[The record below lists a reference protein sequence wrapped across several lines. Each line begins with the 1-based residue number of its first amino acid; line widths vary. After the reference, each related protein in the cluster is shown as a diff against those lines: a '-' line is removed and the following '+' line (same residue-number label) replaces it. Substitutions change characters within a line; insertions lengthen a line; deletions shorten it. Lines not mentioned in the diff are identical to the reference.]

1 MPGNSSP
8 LAIPFLWNENVA
20 ATDVGGESRQREE
33 RFRETHCRR
42 SSSFFEGYTF
52 PPPTLTVS
60 PSKGRR
66 DNGRLATTVRSPS
79 SRGILRNKN
88 VAATEGSR
96 NDGRL
101 ANAVRPPSSRGKM
114 IRGRER
120 VKGWGN
126 KNIKQNR
133 ELF

>member
-1 MPGNSSP
+1 MDNSSP
-8 LAIPFLWNENVA
+8 SAIPFLRNENVA
-20 ATDVGGESRQREE
+20 ATDVGGESHQREG
-33 RFRETHCRR
+33 RFQETHCRR

-60 PSKGRR
+60 PTKGRR
-66 DNGRLATTVRSPS
+66 DDGLLATAGRPPS
-79 SRGILRNKN
+79 LRGILQNKN

-96 NDGRL
+96 TDGRL
-101 ANAVRPPSSRGKM
+101 ANAVSPSFSRGKM
-114 IRGRER
+114 IRGRKR